1 MLIKLRPIKGN
12 KGAALVFVMM
22 VLVVVSI
29 MVSVVAQITMGNI
42 RQASGQEDS
51 MRAYYI
57 ARSGAELAYEVLLTT
72 TPSRLTEFTADPS
85 LVLSENDLDF
95 GEGSAD
101 IRITSSGS
109 GDTQMITIESVGA
122 LDGESISR
130 TVKLDFYIN
139 YDDYPEIRWYH

>member
-1 MLIKLRPIKGN
+1 MI
-12 KGAALVFVMM
+12 
-22 VLVVVSI
+22 
-29 MVSVVAQITMGNI
+29 SVVAQITMGNI

-72 TPSRLTEFTADPS
+72 TPSRLTEFVDDPGK
-85 LVLSENDLDF
+85 VLSENDVDF

-109 GDTQMITIESVGA
+109 GETQMITVESIGT
-122 LDGESISR
+122 LDGATTSR

-139 YDDYPEIRWYH
+139 YDDYPDIRWYH